1 MSAPI
6 GNPTVI
12 AAVERVGLA
21 TAQDGGRRGF
31 TDVGVPVA
39 GALHQGR
46 YLTAS
51 ALLAGHEDASTPAIE
66 VLAGELSLT
75 VISHTVVGVVGPC
88 YVEIDG
94 HRAANGTLMQVAPG
108 SAVTFSQIQHGPVYV
123 VVAGWA
129 PPLTL
134 GSCSVDTFSRLGGR
148 ALVAGDRLVGVGV
161 VDGSSA
167 PGHDERIG
175 TFHRAPVETTGPLRV
190 VEAGHPDLGRFC
202 QEVWQVGAVAR
213 SGVRLRSSTWRFEGA
228 SVPSMPV
235 LPGAIQLTPS
245 GEAIV
250 LGPDGALTGGY
261 PVVGVVATA
270 DLDRLAV
277 LHVGDEAAFAEI
289 SVSAAV
295 AADNAGRSRRRRL
308 IAHPSTLS

>member
-1 MSAPI
+1 MSAAA
-6 GNPTVI
+6 GRQAVI
-12 AAVERVGLA
+12 AEVERVGLA
-21 TAQDGGRRGF
+21 TAQDGGRTGY

-51 ALLAGHEDASTPAIE
+51 TLLAGHENATTPAIE
-66 VLAGELSLT
+66 VLAGELRLT
-75 VISHTVVGVVGPC
+75 FVSRTVVGVVGPC
-88 YVEIDG
+88 HVEVDD
-94 HRAANGTLMQVAPG
+94 HRAANGTLMQAAPG
-108 SAVTFSQIQHGPVYV
+108 SAVTISAVQYGPVYV
-123 VVAGWA
+123 VVGGWA

-148 ALVAGDRLVGVGV
+148 AFLAGDLLVGVGG
-161 VDGSSA
+161 GSSEL
-167 PGHDERIG
+167 GHDQRIG
-175 TFHRAPVETTGPLRV
+175 AFHRPPVEATGPLRV
-190 VEAGHPDLGRFC
+190 VEAGHADLGRFC
-202 QEVWQVGAVAR
+202 REVWHVGAVAR
-213 SGVRLRSSTWRFEGA
+213 SGVRLRSSNWRFEGT

-277 LHVGDEAAFAEI
+277 LHVGDEVAFVQT

-295 AADNAGRSRRRRL
+295 AGYEAGRSGRRRL